1 MPSAIALPDSLR
13 GLLPRPLLA
22 ALLPIRLCRGERLFV
37 QRQRPRH
44 MYFVASGEIV
54 LERTG
59 ARGNSVVLQRVR
71 NGFVAEAS
79 LQSGSYHCDGLV
91 TADGEAF
98 ALPLDAL
105 RGELARDPAFALRWI
120 GMLNGEVRRLRAQ
133 CERLSLR
140 GVGERLLHAIETDG
154 VDGRLAVPSGL
165 KSLATELAVTH
176 EALYRAVAT
185 LEKDRI
191 LLRNAGGISLRRP

>member
-1 MPSAIALPDSLR
+1 MPAIALPESLR
-13 GLLPRPLLA
+13 GLLPPALLA
-22 ALLPIRLCRGERLFV
+22 ALVPVRLCKGERLFL

-44 MYFVASGEIV
+44 MYFVVSGEVV
-54 LERTG
+54 LERIG
-59 ARGNSVVLQRVR
+59 AQGNAVVVQRAR
-71 NGFVAEAS
+71 HGLIAEAS

-91 TADGEAF
+91 TADGEAL

-105 RGELARDPAFALRWI
+105 KAELARNPGFALRWI
-120 GMLNGEVRRLRAQ
+120 RMLNDAVRRLRAQ

-140 GVGERLLHAIETDG
+140 GVGERLLHAIETEG

-176 EALYRAVAT
+176 EALYRAVAA
-185 LEKDRI
+185 LEKKKIVFRDP
-191 LLRNAGGISLRRP
+191 GGISLRRS